1 MSPSF
6 LANKAFQPFSQEN
19 PHSSGVGLG
28 LSIVRQIIE
37 ARGGKI
43 EVSSDH
49 STGTKVTIKLSLEK
63 PEVHPPAIARRTE
76 YLSCLSR
83 LQGRRVC
90 LLHRPATDQD
100 IRDEPQNAEGLAK
113 FTRALTSTLSDH
125 LKMEV
130 VQSTKWQ
137 DNNID
142 LVICPEPS
150 FDYLTSIRDG
160 RVVAN
165 AEKAPV
171 TIFVALDALEAAT
184 LRSDVRVQSKESVV
198 EIMTQPS
205 VLFHRPI

>member
-1 MSPSF
+1 M
-6 LANKAFQPFSQEN
+6 
-19 PHSSGVGLG
+19 
-28 LSIVRQIIE
+28 
-37 ARGGKI
+37 
-43 EVSSDH
+43 
-49 STGTKVTIKLSLEK
+49 
-63 PEVHPPAIARRTE
+63 
-76 YLSCLSR
+76 
-83 LQGRRVC
+83 
-90 LLHRPATDQD
+90 HRPATDQD

-205 VLFHRPI
+205 VLFHHPT